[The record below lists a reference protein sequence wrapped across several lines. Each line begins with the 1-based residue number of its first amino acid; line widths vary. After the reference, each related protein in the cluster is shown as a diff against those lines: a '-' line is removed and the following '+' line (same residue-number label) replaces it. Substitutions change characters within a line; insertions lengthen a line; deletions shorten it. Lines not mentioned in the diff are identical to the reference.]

1 MSDIRYALRLMRRAP
16 GFTLVAIT
24 TLAIGIG
31 ANTAIFSIVYA
42 LLLRPMPYPD
52 AGRLVTVWQDMR
64 ARGGPAKE
72 WATPGNY
79 VDWKAD
85 TAIFAGVT
93 AVSGWAASLSGV
105 GEPEPLVGEQVTP
118 EYFDVLGARPALG
131 RAFRPE
137 DGLPDAHRV
146 VIISDGL
153 WARRFGR
160 DPAVIGRMVTLS
172 GEPHEIVGVAPAGF
186 RPGILAAATLWRP
199 QRMDMANP
207 SRGAVILRVIARLRP
222 GISLAEAS
230 SGLATLARQLERAY
244 PRSNTRVSF
253 AIVPLRD
260 QVVGD
265 VRPALLVLLGAV
277 GLVLLIACVNVANL
291 LLARAARRAREI
303 AVRRAL
309 GAGRLRVVRQL
320 LTESVLLAAAGGAG
334 GVLLGLW
341 GVAALIAIAPAG
353 VPRLNE
359 VHMDRTVL
367 AFATLLIGVTGVLF
381 GLAPAWH
388 ASRDTFAP
396 ALKEGGR
403 GTAGAA
409 GSKTRRALIV
419 AEVALALV
427 LLVGGG
433 LLLRTF
439 LQLQRVD
446 LGFDP
451 DGVVVGTV
459 NPTRQKYDTP
469 KALTAFYD
477 RLLESAAALPG
488 VKAAALSSVIPVSG
502 GDSDVS
508 FEIEGRP
515 APATDAEVMAAWYRL
530 VSADYLKTMGIALRS
545 GRVFGAHEA
554 EPVIVVNETMAR
566 KFWPG
571 ENPIGRRIRSDPRQP
586 WFTIIGIV
594 GDVKVRGAARETEP
608 EMYIP
613 YWQAPEPGIAI
624 VLETTLD
631 PEALGGPMKRMV
643 QSIDPDMPVSR
654 IASMRQLAA
663 ESIQQARFSA
673 MIVGLFAAIALM
685 LAAVGIYGVMS
696 YLVAQRTAEIGVRL
710 ALGAAER
717 QIFGLVIGDALRLTA
732 IGVAAGAVGALV
744 LEQGMQR
751 LLFGVHAADPLTFVS
766 TAAVLVAVAA
776 AATYIPARRAMRV
789 NPIDALRAE

>member
-1 MSDIRYALRLMRRAP
+1 MRRAP
-16 GFTLVAIT
+16 GFTLVAIA

-199 QRMDMANP
+199 RRMDMANP
-207 SRGAVILRVIARLRP
+207 SRGAIILRVIARLQP

-359 VHMDRTVL
+359 VHMDGTVL
-367 AFATLLIGVTGVLF
+367 AFATLLIGVTGVQ
-381 GLAPAWH
+381 
-388 ASRDTFAP
+388 
-396 ALKEGGR
+396 EGGR

-477 RLLESAAALPG
+477 RLLDSAAALPG

-508 FEIEGRP
+508 FEIEGR
-515 APATDAEVMAAWYRL
+515 
-530 VSADYLKTMGIALRS
+530 
-545 GRVFGAHEA
+545 
-554 EPVIVVNETMAR
+554 
-566 KFWPG
+566 
-571 ENPIGRRIRSDPRQP
+571 
-586 WFTIIGIV
+586 
-594 GDVKVRGAARETEP
+594 
-608 EMYIP
+608 
-613 YWQAPEPGIAI
+613 
-624 VLETTLD
+624 
-631 PEALGGPMKRMV
+631 
-643 QSIDPDMPVSR
+643 
-654 IASMRQLAA
+654 
-663 ESIQQARFSA
+663 
-673 MIVGLFAAIALM
+673 
-685 LAAVGIYGVMS
+685 
-696 YLVAQRTAEIGVRL
+696 
-710 ALGAAER
+710 
-717 QIFGLVIGDALRLTA
+717 
-732 IGVAAGAVGALV
+732 
-744 LEQGMQR
+744 
-751 LLFGVHAADPLTFVS
+751 
-766 TAAVLVAVAA
+766 
-776 AATYIPARRAMRV
+776 
-789 NPIDALRAE
+789 